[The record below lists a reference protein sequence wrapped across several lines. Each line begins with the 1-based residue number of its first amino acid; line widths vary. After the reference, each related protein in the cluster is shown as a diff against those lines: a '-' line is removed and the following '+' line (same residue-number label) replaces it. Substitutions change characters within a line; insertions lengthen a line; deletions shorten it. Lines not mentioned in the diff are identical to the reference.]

1 MGHKTMTLQSMLDM
15 RLGILVKL
23 ICSQSDEKF
32 PKLMYTQ
39 CIYIYIYIYIHMRI
53 AQLGLL
59 HARLQG
65 LKQ

>member
-15 RLGILVKL
+15 RLEILVKL

-39 CIYIYIYIYIHMRI
+39 CIYIRMRI
-53 AQLGLL
+53 AQQGLL

-65 LKQ
+65 VKEQ